1 MGGGGIEPPLTA
13 KFYLLIAPFI
23 SLYLPCC
30 RGGAR
35 TRAGL
40 YVATLSQPTFPLCQ
54 LSYTASM
61 YNHYLF
67 IYTFN
72 IHRNVIAGFDF
83 NRTALAHPYSLHR
96 GHVPTESIVS
106 KRFSLLPAYA
116 RALAAGTVT
125 PCGALPLVRLF
136 IVCGALA
143 AMPFLSLRVFGF
155 VALSVCCGGGIRT
168 RAHPR
173 LFASLC
179 YARHKGVVLTYSIC
193 RVAPLIPAFSA
204 SCRLS
209 GCHLSA
215 LSSQVP
221 PTISISCSPAVSDV
235 SAYIPCA
242 RAFSLCA
249 Y

>member
-1 MGGGGIEPPLTA
+1 MGGGGIEPPLTS
-13 KFYLLIAPFI
+13 KSYLLIAPFI
-23 SLYLPCC
+23 SLFLPCC

-35 TRAGL
+35 TRAVL
-40 YVATLSQPTFPLCQ
+40 YVATRSQLTFPLCQ

-67 IYTFN
+67 IYTHIN

-125 PCGALPLVRLF
+125 PCGALPLVRLC

-155 VALSVCCGGGIRT
+155 VALCVCCGGRIRT
-168 RAHPR
+168 AAHLR
-173 LFASLC
+173 SFVM
-179 YARHKGVVLTYSIC
+179 HQT
-193 RVAPLIPAFSA
+193 
-204 SCRLS
+204 
-209 GCHLSA
+209 
-215 LSSQVP
+215 
-221 PTISISCSPAVSDV
+221 
-235 SAYIPCA
+235 CA
-242 RAFSLCA
+242 RLA
-249 Y
+249 